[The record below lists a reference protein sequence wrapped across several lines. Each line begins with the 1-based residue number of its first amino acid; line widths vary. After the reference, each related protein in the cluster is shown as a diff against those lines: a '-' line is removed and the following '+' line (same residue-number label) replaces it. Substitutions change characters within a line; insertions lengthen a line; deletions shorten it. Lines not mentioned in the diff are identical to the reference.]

1 MDQQLQRK
9 ELRDQL
15 NDRTKEALGAPGAKY
30 LSLKKKI
37 AEFATTFEHPTV
49 LALKEEFETKGQGL
63 VDNVSW
69 EDHWET
75 LQKDAEWSDE
85 VMVQMTAYFLDHDIQ
100 LVLTTGKSEKPF
112 KTIHGNL
119 DRMNFAC
126 TGTPLWI
133 GFNNSLHFQ
142 SLLPKEVVQ
151 QSSEEA
157 TKKQE
162 EDFLRKGIKAEE
174 ILRASSTTKQDQGQS
189 KIQCNGHQTG
199 FKVKL
204 SHSSQD
210 ITSSFAQ
217 CDKHQVIR
225 EAS

>member
-15 NDRTKEALGAPGAKY
+15 NDRTKEALGAPEEKY

-85 VMVQMTAYFLDHDIQ
+85 VMVQMTAYFLGCDIH
-100 LVLTTGKSEKPF
+100 LVLTTGVPEQPF
-112 KTIHGNL
+112 KTILGNV

-151 QSSEEA
+151 QA
-157 TKKQE
+157 PKKP
-162 EDFLRKGIKAEE
+162 LRNRK
-174 ILRASSTTKQDQGQS
+174 RT
-189 KIQCNGHQTG
+189 
-199 FKVKL
+199 V
-204 SHSSQD
+204 
-210 ITSSFAQ
+210 
-217 CDKHQVIR
+217 
-225 EAS
+225 